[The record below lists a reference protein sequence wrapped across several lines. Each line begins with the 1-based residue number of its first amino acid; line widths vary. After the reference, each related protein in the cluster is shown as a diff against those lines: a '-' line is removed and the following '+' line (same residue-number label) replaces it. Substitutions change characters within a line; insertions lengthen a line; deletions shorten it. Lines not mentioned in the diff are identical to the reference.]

1 MELSHAPF
9 LPFMSP
15 RTAVPPGVQPLSL
28 SDWIDVDE
36 AYAPQMAYRERI
48 LAEHPGIVLMN
59 DGTGAG
65 REALR
70 TVLASLAGREGFRI
84 GETSVQRP
92 DGIEVALDFDAP
104 LATLCCLVQEDFL
117 IHEKPEG
124 EAQHWLKSGL
134 LVFPSRWSLAEKMG
148 RPLTQ
153 IHERVPGYNE
163 HLAPRVQRFFD
174 ALKPERALVR
184 GNWLVHST
192 PELFQPLTDDVK
204 YAEPRQQ
211 EGRFWLRVER
221 QSLIRL
227 PVTNAVVFS
236 VKTMITAVENL
247 TLEQQHGLA
256 VALDGQSVEHVE
268 YHGGQAYH
276 DAARAAV
283 GALTNA
289 NP

>member
-9 LPFMSP
+9 TPFMSP
-15 RTAVPPGVQPLSL
+15 KTAIPPGVQPLTL
-28 SDWIDVDE
+28 ADWIDVDE
-36 AYAPQMAYRERI
+36 AYGSQMLYRGRI
-48 LAEHPGIVLMN
+48 LAEHPDIVLMN
-59 DGTGAG
+59 DGTDAG

-70 TVLASLAGREGFRI
+70 TVLRSLKGREEFRI
-84 GETSVQRP
+84 GETTVLRP
-92 DGIEVALDFDAP
+92 DGEETALDFDAP
-104 LATLCCLVQEDFL
+104 LATLAHLVQEDFL

-148 RPLTQ
+148 RPLTE
-153 IHERVPGYNE
+153 IHERVPGYNP

-174 ALKPERALVR
+174 ALKPERPLVR

-221 QSLIRL
+221 QCLVRL
-227 PVTNAVVFS
+227 PETGAVVFT
-236 VKTMITAVENL
+236 VKTMITAVEKL
-247 TLEQQHGLA
+247 TNAQQRGLA
-256 VALDGQSVEHVE
+256 AALDGQSPAHVE

-283 GALTNA
+283 GALA
-289 NP
+289 AG